1 MSVTEPMKEA
11 LSKLFPR
18 DCEFIFAISST
29 ISQSWS
35 LCCPFNSGEVTIEV
49 DDDSKEIGV
58 KIDKPVKKSHIF
70 SSNAVVI
77 LEMKKNVLFFCDG
90 EMCGI
95 ATTEIPNITQL

>member
-1 MSVTEPMKEA
+1 MSVTEPVKEA

-35 LCCPFNSGEVTIEV
+35 LCFPFDGGEMTIEV
-49 DDDSKEIGV
+49 DEDSREIGV
-58 KIDKPVKKSHIF
+58 KIDKPVKKSYVF
-70 SSNAVVI
+70 PSNTLVI

-90 EMCGI
+90 GMCGI
-95 ATTEIPNITQL
+95 ATIEITSITQL